1 MTKRIL
7 PIYRHGWIAAV
18 GFALIL
24 LTAAAVAADPRG
36 QLTKGESV
44 SVAAVVDGD
53 TVELAAPLDGA
64 REIRLVGVQ
73 APKLPL
79 GRKNFPTWPLA
90 SQAKTALETLALNK
104 TLTLYY
110 GESRRDRHGRI
121 LAHLIDGSGVWI
133 QGALL
138 RDGMARVYTFPDN
151 RAVADL
157 MYAEEKAARA
167 AKIGIWRHPFYRIRT
182 PDEANKD
189 IGSFQLVEGRI
200 LEAARVKGRVYLNF
214 GADWRTDFTVAI
226 GPQAAKTF
234 RTAGFDPLTLKGA
247 TVRVRGWLKREN
259 GPMIELSHPEPLE
272 ILEKY

>member
-1 MTKRIL
+1 MSPLRR
-7 PIYRHGWIAAV
+7 YGRIAAA

-24 LTAAAVAADPRG
+24 LAVGANAADPRG
-36 QLTKGESV
+36 RLAKGETV

-64 REIRLVGVQ
+64 REIRLVGIQ

-79 GRKNFPTWPLA
+79 GRRNFPTWPLA
-90 SQAKTALETLALNK
+90 PQAKTALEALALNK

-110 GESRRDRHGRI
+110 GESRKDRHGRI
-121 LAHLIDGSGVWI
+121 LAHLIDGNGAWI
-133 QGALL
+133 QGAML

-157 MYAEEKAARA
+157 MYAEERAARA
-167 AKIGIWRHPFYRIRT
+167 AKAGIWRHSFYRVRA

-189 IGSFQLVEGRI
+189 IGTFQLVEGRI
-200 LEAARVKGRVYLNF
+200 LDAARVKGRVYLNF

-226 GPQAAKTF
+226 GPPAMKTF
-234 RTAGFDPLTLKGA
+234 RAAGLDPLALKGA
-247 TVRVRGWLKREN
+247 AVRVRGWLKREN

-272 ILEKY
+272 ILGNP

>member
-1 MTKRIL
+1 MTARM
-7 PIYRHGWIAAV
+7 PPTYRYGRMAAI

-24 LTAAAVAADPRG
+24 LAAAAVAADPRG
-36 QLTKGESV
+36 QLTKGETV
-44 SVAAVVDGD
+44 AIAAVVDGD
-53 TVELAAPLDGA
+53 TVELADPIDGA
-64 REIRLVGVQ
+64 REIRLVGIQ

-90 SQAKTALETLALNK
+90 PQAKTALEALALNK

-121 LAHLIDGSGVWI
+121 LAHLIDGNGVWI
-133 QGALL
+133 QGAML

-151 RAVADL
+151 RAVAEP
-157 MYAEEKAARA
+157 MYAEERAARD
-167 AKIGIWRHPFYRIRT
+167 AKVGIWRHPFYRIRT

-189 IGSFQLVEGRI
+189 IGSFQVVEGRI
-200 LEAARVKGRVYLNF
+200 LEVARVKGRVYLNF
-214 GADWRTDFTVAI
+214 GADWRTDFTAAI

-234 RTAGFDPLTLKGA
+234 RAAGLDPLTLKGA

-272 ILEKY
+272 ILGRH

>member
-1 MTKRIL
+1 MPLT
-7 PIYRHGWIAAV
+7 YRYGRVAAI

-24 LTAAAVAADPRG
+24 LAAAAFAADPRAR
-36 QLTKGESV
+36 LTKGETV

-53 TVELAAPLDGA
+53 TVELAVPLDGA

-90 SQAKTALETLALNK
+90 PQAKTALEALALNK

-110 GESRRDRHGRI
+110 GESRKDRHGRI
-121 LAHLIDGSGVWI
+121 LAHLIDGSGVWV

-151 RAVADL
+151 RAVAEL

-167 AKIGIWRHPFYRIRT
+167 ARIGIWGHSFYRVRT
-182 PDEANKD
+182 PNETNKD
-189 IGSFQLVEGRI
+189 IGTFQVIEGRI
-200 LEAARVKGRVYLNF
+200 LDAARVKGRVYLNF
-214 GADWRTDFTVAI
+214 GEDWRTDFTAAI

-234 RTAGFDPLTLKGA
+234 RAAGLDPLSLKGA

-272 ILEKY
+272 ILGRH